1 MTVGVRPDRTGHRPP
16 CQPGGHTPQ
25 LFVNL
30 TRQEGGL
37 RRYTTD
43 ADLVASPALRVT
55 FLLPGC
61 RCIRK
66 TQLLSA
72 TWHKDRRPSLPI
84 QPHTRQLKMTIS
96 HLHAGGSQRLTEI
109 PGHKTGPIIDRAG
122 KIGIKMNGLQGP
134 GTGGIISENQ
144 GVPSGEV
151 QPVVRDAFLG
161 AEPQKE
167 FEIGFLVLHTVSPGQ
182 QEPDELEFGTANRFE
197 HLLQDLQNRQ
207 VLEQPGPLD
216 QPQTIQTGTE
226 HHTVAVELFIP
237 VFFGDFPDNAAEI
250 AV

>member
-1 MTVGVRPDRTGHRPP
+1 
-16 CQPGGHTPQ
+16 
-25 LFVNL
+25 
-30 TRQEGGL
+30 
-37 RRYTTD
+37 
-43 ADLVASPALRVT
+43 
-55 FLLPGC
+55 
-61 RCIRK
+61 
-66 TQLLSA
+66 
-72 TWHKDRRPSLPI
+72 
-84 QPHTRQLKMTIS
+84 MTIS

-161 AEPQKE
+161 AEAQKE

-182 QEPDELEFGTANRFE
+182 QGPAELEFGTANRFE
-197 HLLQDLQNRQ
+197 QLLQNLQSRQ
-207 VLEQPGPLD
+207 VLEQPGALD

-226 HHTVAVELFIP
+226 HHTVAVELFVA
-237 VFFGDFPDNAAEI
+237 VFFGDFPDNATEI
-250 AV
+250 AVEPARSGQPGKTRKPQHLPKRDGRAPRGQRLDRERIAAAQPLVAGQPDGQKGIRLQRCKQLQR